1 MAQLLK
7 NHLASALFYPS
18 RHYRSA
24 LIGIIVRSS
33 QSIVFSA
40 LVLLLVIR

>member
-7 NHLASALFYPS
+7 NDLAFALFYPS
-18 RHYRSA
+18 RRYRSA
-24 LIGIIVRSS
+24 LIGIMVHSS
-33 QSIVFSA
+33 QSIVVGA

>member
-7 NHLASALFYPS
+7 NHLAFALFYPS
-18 RHYRSA
+18 RRYRSV
-24 LIGIIVRSS
+24 LTGIIVHSS

-40 LVLLLVIR
+40 LVLPLVIQ